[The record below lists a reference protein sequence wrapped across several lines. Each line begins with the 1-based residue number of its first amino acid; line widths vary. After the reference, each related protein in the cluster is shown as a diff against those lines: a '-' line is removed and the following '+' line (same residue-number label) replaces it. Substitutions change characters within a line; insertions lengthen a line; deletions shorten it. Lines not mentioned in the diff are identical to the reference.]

1 MSLFPSLDNLPE
13 EPEKVIINGPLNLK
27 FSTVEYLFESFLKG
41 LDGVLTNEQIEC
53 EICNYYDKY
62 CDYDN
67 FQSES
72 TRKIFQEIWKNERF
86 LIIFKKAIPKMKLT
100 KYHNKVICKI
110 AYDYY
115 TSYTSQT
122 RNEAV
127 TILLFQI
134 VEEINAKSIIPL
146 TTIMD
151 KQSALFIVMSRFSSF
166 NLEDC
171 VKRVNEFII
180 RLGYDFTVDQIIYI
194 YNILYQDGFGQ
205 PFNYIMTHTYKFE
218 SGDLSNAEYT
228 IYNRI
233 NRALLVI
240 LNSMPTSDIEK
251 VLNGYITYLD
261 MHPEYT
267 QDKVRFSIKKLATTD
282 YDRLRKVLNQSYI
295 DKDF

>member
-1 MSLFPSLDNLPE
+1 MSLFPSLDNIPE
-13 EPEKVIINGPLNLK
+13 DPKVEDLKDLHGSLNLT
-27 FSTVEYLFESFLKG
+27 FSTVEYMFETFLKG
-41 LDGVLTNEQIEC
+41 LDGVLTNEQIEY
-53 EICNYYDKY
+53 EIRNYYDKY

-86 LIIFKKAIPKMKLT
+86 LILFKKCIPYIHLT

-115 TSYTSQT
+115 TSYTSET

-134 VEEINAKSIIPL
+134 VEEINNKSIIPL

-151 KQSALFIVMSRFSSF
+151 KQSALFIVMSRYSSF
-166 NLEDC
+166 ELEDC
-171 VKRVNEFII
+171 VRRVNEFII

-194 YNILYQDGFGQ
+194 YSRLYYDGFGQ

-218 SGDLSNAEYT
+218 SGDLSNQEYT

-240 LNSMPTSDIEK
+240 LNSMPTADIER
-251 VLNGYITYLD
+251 VLTGYKNYIE
-261 MHPEYT
+261 MHP
-267 QDKVRFSIKKLATTD
+267 DKITRFNISQKATVD
-282 YDRLRKVLNQSYI
+282 YDRLRKVITMNDYTL
-295 DKDF
+295 

>member
-1 MSLFPSLDNLPE
+1 MSLFPSLDNIPE
-13 EPEKVIINGPLNLK
+13 EPEMEDLHGSLNLT
-27 FSTVEYLFESFLKG
+27 FSTVEYIFETFLKG
-41 LDGVLTNEQIEC
+41 LDGVLTNEQIEY
-53 EICNYYDKY
+53 EIRNYYDKY

-86 LIIFKKAIPKMKLT
+86 LILFKKCIPQIHLT
-100 KYHNKVICKI
+100 KYHNRVICKI

-115 TSYTSQT
+115 TSCTSET

-134 VEEINAKSIIPL
+134 VEEINSKSIIPL

-151 KQSALFIVMSRFSSF
+151 KQSALFIVMARYSSF
-166 NLEDC
+166 DLEDC

-194 YNILYQDGFGQ
+194 YSRLYSDGFGQ
-205 PFNYIMTHTYKFE
+205 PFNYIMTHSYKFE
-218 SGDLSNAEYT
+218 SGDLSNQEYT

-233 NRALLVI
+233 NRALLII
-240 LNSMPTSDIEK
+240 LNSMPTADIENI
-251 VLNGYITYLD
+251 LTRYENYIS
-261 MHPEYT
+261 MSP
-267 QDKVRFSIKKLATTD
+267 DKVPRFNIRQMATVDYERLQKVVNSID
-282 YDRLRKVLNQSYI
+282 YTL
-295 DKDF
+295 

>member
-1 MSLFPSLDNLPE
+1 MSLFPSLDNIPE
-13 EPEKVIINGPLNLK
+13 DPKVEDLKDLHGSLNLT
-27 FSTVEYLFESFLKG
+27 FSTVEYMFETFLKG
-41 LDGVLTNEQIEC
+41 LDGVLTNEQIEY
-53 EICNYYDKY
+53 EIRNYYDKY

-86 LIIFKKAIPKMKLT
+86 LILFKRCIPYIHLT

-115 TSYTSQT
+115 TSYTSET

-134 VEEINAKSIIPL
+134 VEEINSKSIIPL

-151 KQSALFIVMSRFSSF
+151 KQSALFIVMSRYSSF
-166 NLEDC
+166 ELEDC
-171 VKRVNEFII
+171 VRRVNEFII

-194 YNILYQDGFGQ
+194 YSRLYCDGFGQ

-218 SGDLSNAEYT
+218 SGDLSNQEYT

-240 LNSMPTSDIEK
+240 LNSMPTADIER
-251 VLNGYITYLD
+251 VLTGYENYIE
-261 MHPEYT
+261 MHP
-267 QDKVRFSIKKLATTD
+267 DKITRFNISQKATVD
-282 YDRLRKVLNQSYI
+282 YDRLRKVITMNDYTL
-295 DKDF
+295 